1 MNIEVLKNIV
11 QNCELVGEKIVV
23 SDNVFNVIDFVK
35 NTYKFVFL
43 KSITAVDNGD
53 SGIELIYRL
62 FNSADEEE
70 VVISTFVKEEAES
83 VSSIFDSAVADE
95 KEIYDLFGINFVGN
109 KELKRLYMPEDWE
122 GYPLRKDYVENDERL
137 SWND

>member
-1 MNIEVLKNIV
+1 MNIEALKNIA
-11 QNCELVGEKIVV
+11 QDCELIGEKIFVK
-23 SDNVFNVIDFVK
+23 DNIFNVVDFVK
-35 NTYKFVFL
+35 NTYNFDFL

-62 FNSADEEE
+62 FNSVDEEE

-95 KEIYDLFGINFVGN
+95 KEIFDLFGVKFVGN
-109 KELKRLYMPEDWE
+109 KELKRLYMPESWN
-122 GYPLRKDYVENDERL
+122 GHPLRKDYVNNDERL

>member
-35 NTYKFVFL
+35 NTYKFDFL

-62 FNSADEEE
+62 FNSVDEEE
-70 VVISTFVKEEAES
+70 VVISTFVKGEVES
-83 VSSIFDSAVADE
+83 ISSLYDSAVADE

-109 KELKRLYMPEDWE
+109 KELKRLYMPESWN
-122 GYPLRKDYVENDERL
+122 GHPLRKDYVNNDERL

>member
-11 QNCELVGEKIVV
+11 QNCELVGEKIVI

-35 NTYKFVFL
+35 NTYKFDFL

-53 SGIELIYRL
+53 FGIELIYRL

-83 VSSIFDSAVADE
+83 VSSIFDA
-95 KEIYDLFGINFVGN
+95 FNNFILV
-109 KELKRLYMPEDWE
+109 KSSFFIIRP
-122 GYPLRKDYVENDERL
+122 
-137 SWND
+137 